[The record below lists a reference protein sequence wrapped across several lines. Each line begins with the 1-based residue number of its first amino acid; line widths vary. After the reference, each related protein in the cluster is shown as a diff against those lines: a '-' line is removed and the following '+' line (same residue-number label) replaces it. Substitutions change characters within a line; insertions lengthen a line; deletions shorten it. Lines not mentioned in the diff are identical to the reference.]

1 MQEKTGTILSK
12 TFAKIVK
19 YHRIQIGKSI
29 YQISAE
35 ASVPKATWAYIENAF
50 CDDIKLSNFLKISD
64 GLEIEPDILMKELK
78 EKLGKDFSLEE
89 D

>member
-1 MQEKTGTILSK
+1 MSD
-12 TFAKIVK
+12 
-19 YHRIQIGKSI
+19 IQI
-29 YQISAE
+29 
-35 ASVPKATWAYIENAF
+35 
-50 CDDIKLSNFLKISD
+50 SNFWKLAE